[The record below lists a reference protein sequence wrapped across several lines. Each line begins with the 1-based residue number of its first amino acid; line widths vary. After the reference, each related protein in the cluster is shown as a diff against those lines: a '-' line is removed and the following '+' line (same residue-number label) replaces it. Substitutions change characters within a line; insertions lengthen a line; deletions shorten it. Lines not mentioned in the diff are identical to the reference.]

1 MFENR
6 KINALLDTGASCS
19 LIDIGSLQM
28 LGLGHKIITTEHKL
42 VDASGREMN
51 IIGSV
56 MVTINLGGILIKQ
69 NLKVLNAK
77 TYKHVLLGRDFLSN
91 FGTIEFDIVA
101 NRVKL
106 GKKWFICV
114 SSKAKEPVRVQ
125 NNVSLPPRSESIVNV
140 KCSNS
145 LSLITADFEPKP
157 LGGVMGVYATRCR
170 VIPDLDRVFQIS
182 LLNVNNDEVTVNSR
196 KFIGNL
202 TMVNET
208 VSKIDSQEDENLSIP
223 QSSVNHGNNISD
235 DEKDQLR
242 ALISKYGGIFASNP
256 RKPTPVRNM
265 THRIITNDAQ
275 PVRMKPYRIPHA
287 WDKEVS
293 DQVQQML
300 DNGIIRPSSSPW
312 NAPVILVKKKD
323 DSMRFVCDFRGLNDV
338 TKKDSYPLPHIRD
351 VIDRMEGAQFWTTL
365 DAASAYWS
373 MPVAEE
379 DKEKTAFSVPR
390 GKFEFNVTPFGLCN
404 AGASYQRMM
413 DITLSGLPSDR
424 VLAYMDDIVIFSGNF
439 QEHLHNLEQV
449 FQRLQSS
456 GISLK
461 LSKCV
466 FACNK
471 VNFLGFELSKGGIKP
486 QARLTEA
493 IDNYKRPE
501 TRKELKGFLGL
512 AGFYRSF
519 IQNFAEI
526 CQPLNKLTSENVP
539 FQWDDSCEIA
549 FSVLKQKLSS
559 KPVLSFPKL
568 GEPFIVEVDA
578 SNHAVGGVLSQVG
591 NDDCLHPVAYFSTAL
606 QPSQKNW
613 SATTKEA
620 FALVSAV
627 RHWQVYLAGTTF
639 VLNSDHNPLTH
650 LREQKDPR
658 GKFARWLAE
667 LEEFDYS
674 VQYIPG
680 KFNIKADALSRN
692 KAASDIQPPTEFEEN
707 IYALFGN
714 KEGFRVQLKEE
725 QSKDPLISDATI
737 CVLNGEKISKGKLK
751 RVQLQLRVCDS
762 ILTKSGRPIIPPSL
776 RKLIVTEYHNIA
788 HFGTDKVYSLLKDRY
803 YWPSMYNYIKL
814 FSQGCET
821 CQKTKCTTS
830 PPKAPLVPM
839 FIPNA
844 PMQFLSIDIAYLP
857 KDNNGYQYLL
867 LIGDIFSKFV
877 QAVPLKDQTAPKIV
891 DALLRNWIYIH
902 GSPFYLLS
910 DQGSNV
916 DGEVMAEICNEL
928 GIEKR
933 RSSAYHSQG
942 NGFAER
948 NIRTV
953 KDLLRSVLLHRR
965 LQQSKWRSILPGLVF
980 ALNAS
985 ESKATRCV
993 PYNVVFGRAAILPQD
1008 VAFDNSAPDQRGE
1021 VLPAEFEYAT
1031 SSSMKDI
1038 FSQVVETLEIS
1049 KRKMQQQYNRNLRFI
1064 DYSEGQQVWLK
1075 VKHYKTGENRKL
1087 APRRDGPWKIISKL
1101 PNGVNFQIENSRK
1114 ERKIVHHDR
1123 LLPVV
1128 DNGFRNEPIPNP
1140 TSDAES
1146 NSSESDVSEDSDYSY
1161 SDSDS
1166 GADDHVENGD
1176 LIRERPRRQRQQR
1189 YLPDT
1194 IPWGALRV

>member
-1 MFENR
+1 
-6 KINALLDTGASCS
+6 
-19 LIDIGSLQM
+19 
-28 LGLGHKIITTEHKL
+28 
-42 VDASGREMN
+42 
-51 IIGSV
+51 
-56 MVTINLGGILIKQ
+56 
-69 NLKVLNAK
+69 
-77 TYKHVLLGRDFLSN
+77 
-91 FGTIEFDIVA
+91 
-101 NRVKL
+101 
-106 GKKWFICV
+106 
-114 SSKAKEPVRVQ
+114 
-125 NNVSLPPRSESIVNV
+125 
-140 KCSNS
+140 
-145 LSLITADFEPKP
+145 
-157 LGGVMGVYATRCR
+157 
-170 VIPDLDRVFQIS
+170 
-182 LLNVNNDEVTVNSR
+182 
-196 KFIGNL
+196 
-202 TMVNET
+202 
-208 VSKIDSQEDENLSIP
+208 
-223 QSSVNHGNNISD
+223 
-235 DEKDQLR
+235 
-242 ALISKYGGIFASNP
+242 
-256 RKPTPVRNM
+256 M
-265 THRIITNDAQ
+265 THRIITTDAQ

-439 QEHLHNLEQV
+439 QEHLQNLEQV

-620 FALVSAV
+620 FALVCAV

-725 QSKDPLISDATI
+725 QSKDPLISDATK
-737 CVLNGEKISKGKLK
+737 CVMNGEKISKGKLK
-751 RVQLQLRVCDS
+751 RVQLQLRVCDG

-776 RKLIVTEYHNIA
+776 RKLIVTE
-788 HFGTDKVYSLLKDRY
+788 
-803 YWPSMYNYIKL
+803 L
-814 FSQGCET
+814 F
-821 CQKTKCTTS
+821 
-830 PPKAPLVPM
+830 
-839 FIPNA
+839 F
-844 PMQFLSIDIAYLP
+844 
-857 KDNNGYQYLL
+857 
-867 LIGDIFSKFV
+867 
-877 QAVPLKDQTAPKIV
+877 
-891 DALLRNWIYIH
+891 
-902 GSPFYLLS
+902 
-910 DQGSNV
+910 
-916 DGEVMAEICNEL
+916 
-928 GIEKR
+928 
-933 RSSAYHSQG
+933 
-942 NGFAER
+942 
-948 NIRTV
+948 
-953 KDLLRSVLLHRR
+953 
-965 LQQSKWRSILPGLVF
+965 
-980 ALNAS
+980 
-985 ESKATRCV
+985 
-993 PYNVVFGRAAILPQD
+993 
-1008 VAFDNSAPDQRGE
+1008 
-1021 VLPAEFEYAT
+1021 
-1031 SSSMKDI
+1031 
-1038 FSQVVETLEIS
+1038 
-1049 KRKMQQQYNRNLRFI
+1049 
-1064 DYSEGQQVWLK
+1064 
-1075 VKHYKTGENRKL
+1075 
-1087 APRRDGPWKIISKL
+1087 
-1101 PNGVNFQIENSRK
+1101 
-1114 ERKIVHHDR
+1114 
-1123 LLPVV
+1123 
-1128 DNGFRNEPIPNP
+1128 
-1140 TSDAES
+1140 
-1146 NSSESDVSEDSDYSY
+1146 
-1161 SDSDS
+1161 
-1166 GADDHVENGD
+1166 
-1176 LIRERPRRQRQQR
+1176 
-1189 YLPDT
+1189 
-1194 IPWGALRV
+1194 